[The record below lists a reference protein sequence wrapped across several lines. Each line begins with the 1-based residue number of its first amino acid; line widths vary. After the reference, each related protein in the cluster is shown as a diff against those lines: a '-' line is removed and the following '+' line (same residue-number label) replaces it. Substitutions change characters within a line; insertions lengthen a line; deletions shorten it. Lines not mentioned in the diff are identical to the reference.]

1 MGCLRQNLEQRTRQ
15 TALGETEEVRRQE
28 DNHSSQDLQG
38 RGEQQADSP
47 RTDPE
52 PEERPPDS
60 QGVEEE
66 PESQP
71 EENGEPRKSQVKW
84 PPSNA
89 EKEWNQLDEDLEGIL
104 ENVLA
109 GTAEKKIE
117 AMMRIV
123 HSVGSERYTRQLLG
137 AKTSGKLTASI
148 EEVQA
153 HLRTTHGDQERDRP
167 LEGREEVLVPEPTH
181 PMDCSEPKLAEVE
194 EVIRKA
200 RAGSAPGPSGI
211 TYKVYKKCPKLR
223 KRLWKLIR
231 VLWRKGKIPE
241 GWMRAEGVFCPKQ
254 ENAESIEQFRT
265 ISLLSVECKIFFAVL
280 AKRLVNYMLLNKYID
295 TAIQKG
301 GVPGFSGCLEHT
313 SIITQLIREAKQGK
327 KDLAVVWLDLENAYG
342 SVPHQLIK
350 KALMKYH
357 VPQQACRVISQYL
370 DGLQIRFTVDGRTTA
385 WQRLQRG
392 IITGCTVSVMLFVA
406 AMNLVMEPAVKQ
418 SRGPTTNSGTRQK
431 PLKAFMDDLTITTES
446 VLSARWTLRSLE
458 EKATWARMKFKARKC
473 RKLVLRK
480 GKLSN
485 RIQLE
490 IQREKIPSVTEQ
502 PIKSLGKKFD
512 LTLGDKNNIREFKE
526 QVEKGLK
533 AIEQS
538 KLPGKF
544 KAWCYQYGLLPRIS
558 WPMTM
563 YDISLTT
570 VEEVERKISR
580 HLRKWLGLPPS
591 FTRIGLYC
599 RTARLQLPFTSAVEE
614 FKVCKTR
621 AFVTLESSS
630 DENVSKAGVVLRTGR
645 KWSVEKAVEEAR
657 SNLRHRDIV
666 GVVAQGRL
674 GLGAGNPESQRWST
688 AGPKERRD
696 MVQKEVRRREEEGRR
711 SQAVSQ
717 GVQGAWT
724 KWEGVRDR
732 RVMWSELHRWE
743 PLRTQFL
750 VKAVYDLLPTPV
762 NKKRWGMQEE
772 ESCGL
777 CGKRGTLSHILS
789 GCKVALSQGRY
800 RWRHDRV
807 LRVLAA
813 VVEEE
818 RTRKRQ
824 QVDLDRKLT
833 FPEEVVATNLRPDMV
848 LWSKQAKKVTMI
860 ELTVPWE
867 ERVEEAHE
875 RKALKYQDLVQSCK
889 DNGWRAMCFP
899 VEVGTR
905 GFICQSTWRMLGA
918 VGVKGRRRREVTK
931 RVAEE
936 AERASR
942 WLWVKSTDGEW
953 IPKNL
958 G

>member
-15 TALGETEEVRRQE
+15 TVLGETEEVRRQE

-109 GTAEKKIE
+109 GTTEKKIE

-181 PMDCSEPKLAEVE
+181 PMDCSEPKLAE
-194 EVIRKA
+194 
-200 RAGSAPGPSGI
+200 
-211 TYKVYKKCPKLR
+211 
-223 KRLWKLIR
+223 
-231 VLWRKGKIPE
+231 
-241 GWMRAEGVFCPKQ
+241 Q

-313 SIITQLIREAKQGK
+313 SIITQLIHEAKQGK

-406 AMNLVMEPAVKQ
+406 VMNLVMEPAVKQ

-431 PLKAFMDDLTITTES
+431 PLKAFMDDLTITTE
-446 VLSARWTLRSLE
+446 
-458 EKATWARMKFKARKC
+458 K
-473 RKLVLRK
+473 
-480 GKLSN
+480 
-485 RIQLE
+485 
-490 IQREKIPSVTEQ
+490 Q

-558 WPMTM
+558 WPMTK

-599 RTARLQLPFTSAVEE
+599 RTSRLQLPFTSAVEE

-789 GCKVALSQGRY
+789 GCKGGRPREYVTRKVYVRGLHDTPDRQRLRASYVAQVVSELYVLTTYDLCAIATLPRTGRTYTCGVRTISLLTRTLQHAEARTASCDRRLSQGRY

-813 VVEEE
+813 VLEEE

-824 QVDLDRKLT
+824 QVDLDRKLN

-889 DNGWRAMCFP
+889 DKGWRAMCFP